1 MTVQELINK
10 LSRVKNKNAD
20 IWIHVEDESGN
31 EITSDQL
38 NCVYE
43 DNGDVWLDEFVYT
56 EAVCKKYN
64 YNML

>member
-20 IWIHVEDESGN
+20 IWILIEDADGN
-31 EITSDQL
+31 EVSSDQL

-43 DNGDVWLDEFVYT
+43 DNGDVWLSEIVYT
-56 EAVCKKYN
+56 EVVCKEYN

>member
-10 LSRVKNKNAD
+10 LSRVKNKNAE
-20 IWIHVEDESGN
+20 IWILIEDADGN
-31 EITSDQL
+31 EVSSDQL

-43 DNGDVWLDEFVYT
+43 DNGDVWLSEIVYK
-56 EAVCKKYN
+56 ESVCKKYN